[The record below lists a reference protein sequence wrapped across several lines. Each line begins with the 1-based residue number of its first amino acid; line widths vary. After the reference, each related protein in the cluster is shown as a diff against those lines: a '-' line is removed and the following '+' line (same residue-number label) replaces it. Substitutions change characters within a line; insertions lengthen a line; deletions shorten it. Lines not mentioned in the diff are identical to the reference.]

1 MGYKKY
7 MLVGF
12 LKIQTSAQNTDQ
24 IQTIFQKKS
33 VLQTATIN
41 TDRIVITGAAKPP
54 SCPLLTVHGVV
65 SKACSHH
72 RVFPEPK
79 QSRRLS
85 RTQQKKAR
93 SER

>member
-1 MGYKKY
+1 

-41 TDRIVITGAAKPP
+41 TDRIVITAYA
-54 SCPLLTVHGVV
+54 SVPLGTLQYEQTDLCQQCRHELT
-65 SKACSHH
+65 K
-72 RVFPEPK
+72 
-79 QSRRLS
+79 
-85 RTQQKKAR
+85 
-93 SER
+93 

>member
-41 TDRIVITGAAKPP
+41 TDRIVITA
-54 SCPLLTVHGVV
+54 
-65 SKACSHH
+65 
-72 RVFPEPK
+72 
-79 QSRRLS
+79 
-85 RTQQKKAR
+85 
-93 SER
+93 